1 MNVDPEE
8 LKPSLNIIKTL
19 NSPSNVWSYMKFKK
33 IILFLILQLNHRD
46 FITLF
51 LAQIYLPVSVLTQ
64 SLTSLTDE
72 IINFQTPGSKTWHE
86 AWALHRNIGGL
97 LSWKRHYLHPKE
109 NTKYF
114 RRDCCWIKLDPDPHV
129 LLLVVAK
136 LFVFF
141 FLLASPYCRL
151 KMRAIYF
158 LTENNE
164 SVYIFILGTG
174 FSWAL
179 CHRNSFQKTNLFSHE
194 LVLS

>member
-33 IILFLILQLNHRD
+33 MILFLILQLNHHQRFHH
-46 FITLF
+46 FIFSPDLSSR
-51 LAQIYLPVSVLTQ
+51 LCSDPV
-64 SLTSLTDE
+64 TDVTNGWNH
-72 IINFQTPGSKTWHE
+72 NFQTPGSKTWHE
-86 AWALHRNIGGL
+86 ASALHRNIGGL

-141 FLLASPYCRL
+141 FCFSFTILS
-151 KMRAIYF
+151 
-158 LTENNE
+158 TQDE
-164 SVYIFILGTG
+164 S
-174 FSWAL
+174 
-179 CHRNSFQKTNLFSHE
+179 NLFPNWKQWERIHIYPGNRVQLGS
-194 LVLS
+194 LSQK

>member
-1 MNVDPEE
+1 
-8 LKPSLNIIKTL
+8 
-19 NSPSNVWSYMKFKK
+19 MKFKK

-46 FITLF
+46 SITLF

-86 AWALHRNIGGL
+86 ASALHRNIGGL

-141 FLLASPYCRL
+141 FSFSFTILS
-151 KMRAIYF
+151 
-158 LTENNE
+158 TQDE
-164 SVYIFILGTG
+164 S
-174 FSWAL
+174 
-179 CHRNSFQKTNLFSHE
+179 NLFPNWKQWERIHIYPGNRVQLGS
-194 LVLS
+194 LSQK